1 MEEEE
6 DENPLVSP
14 RRPHQSPSASPQAL
28 LRPDPPLPDEVL
40 NQVSEAL
47 RSLPEPDNGE
57 VGEVGAVGAVRDE
70 LPEVAA
76 MVDFDAENK
85 EDGEKSQDYARSIKV
100 DFNKQD
106 IVYWFSELEGEMEM
120 ASVGSQW
127 LKRTILQRNLP
138 QKQKEDVK
146 AYLSLP
152 KSGAGEDIYLK
163 IKNELVRIYA
173 PKPSESYKRALTRQ
187 MVGLPSQL
195 GMQIMNDV
203 CKKATKLDGCCC
215 DGAVLALWSLQLPSN
230 IRAHISGKVFNK
242 NTYKQVFQDADE
254 VYLSSK
260 QVTVAALMSES
271 SRGASALDETLPAFS
286 QQNQPQVAAVSSNK
300 GSNSNS
306 GSGNGG
312 KNKKNK
318 NKNQN
323 QSRGQK
329 HNSVPDNLAEKMCD
343 RHYRHGAGAWYC
355 LQPSSCPWA
364 SKTTSKQQ

>member
-57 VGEVGAVGAVRDE
+57 VGEVGAVGEE

>member
-1 MEEEE
+1 MVETHNFTKKPPTETKGGREGLFV
-6 DENPLVSP
+6 PTKVRS
-14 RRPHQSPSASPQAL
+14 RRRHLPQDQE
-28 LRPDPPLPDEVL
+28 R
-40 NQVSEAL
+40 VSENLCAKTI
-47 RSLPEPDNGE
+47 RVIQASSYPADGGPSFSAGNADN
-57 VGEVGAVGAVRDE
+57 
-70 LPEVAA
+70 
-76 MVDFDAENK
+76 
-85 EDGEKSQDYARSIKV
+85 Y
-100 DFNKQD
+100 
-106 IVYWFSELEGEMEM
+106 
-120 ASVGSQW
+120 
-127 LKRTILQRNLP
+127 
-138 QKQKEDVK
+138 
-146 AYLSLP
+146 
-152 KSGAGEDIYLK
+152 
-163 IKNELVRIYA
+163 
-173 PKPSESYKRALTRQ
+173 
-187 MVGLPSQL
+187 
-195 GMQIMNDV
+195 DV